1 MRRQNV
7 GNTYIK
13 KFMAFTL
20 AFSVC
25 ASLIP
30 TPSLN
35 AANPP
40 KEERSEEKEII
51 YETIN
56 INTAEDFIE
65 LAANCH
71 IDSWSENKYVC
82 LKKDIDL
89 TGTGFETIAVF
100 GGIFDGEG
108 HTISGFRHMGDG
120 YVTGLFRYIGS
131 TGIVQNLNLKGNISS
146 ENEQECIGSIC
157 GVNYGT
163 IKNSTFQGTVSGRDT
178 VGGIVGINE
187 NTGIISGCSARG
199 RVTGYY
205 STGGIAGI
213 NHGTLNNCTN
223 RAGIN
228 DDSAWVEEDD
238 EMGGILQSLTSN
250 DNNEIY
256 SGVDTG
262 GITGYSDG
270 VISGCA
276 NRGTVGYEH
285 TGYNIGGIAGRQSGI
300 VSLST
305 NYGTVYGRKDV
316 GGIVGQMEPFIEI
329 NEAES
334 LRDAVNKLHDL
345 IDKTID
351 DMQATKNVVK
361 SDVDIMQT
369 FADYAID
376 AGDALT
382 DQLTDFVDVN
392 IGQVNSVSERMEH
405 VLDMLPTV
413 LDNMSNAGDGM
424 TRFGNV
430 MKDVTNDLD
439 VLDKLDDS
447 AYDGTDS
454 RLSLLSTA
462 GGTVTSDSLNPAAN
476 NEVSITV
483 RPDDGYVLSA
493 LSIKDAR
500 GQDIGMKQTEDN
512 KYTFVMTE
520 ENVKVTAEFVYEGTF
535 LVESTVGG
543 NVAVSKDG
551 DKVTLKASPSSSD
564 YQVDGFQV
572 GGALIDASKITVEG
586 TSKTITLN
594 KKDYIK
600 NNASVKVKVLFQET
614 TNSQTNRITTVSST
628 GGVVTVNTSEVNDGD
643 KVFVIPVAADGY
655 VLTELKVLNT
665 VTNSPISLQP
675 ESGGKRYSFIM
686 PSDNVKVAAQFV
698 PIDIVLH
705 SNLSG
710 NASYSG
716 SKIGIVSLRIKPD
729 STYTLD
735 IAPTVT
741 TVIGQN
747 VSVART
753 QDNST
758 QVYEFAVGDAQDSY
772 AAYIAFKKQNNK
784 QAVDSAK
791 QDIENSSKE
800 LEDSANK
807 AEESIDKIN
816 QIVNGQKWD
825 NLSTSQKQE
834 IMTELLNLADYIGE
848 TGTEAATVLSSLTTM
863 YNVLEPYTSDAATA
877 AKNDLKK
884 AIDEMQSVTDS
895 LKVANNGI
903 KGIVNYMNAQSDIRF
918 SQLGDGFDATKENF
932 HNQLKAL
939 SDSLKNLNNNASA
952 YSDIINKD
960 LRAVND
966 QLNVVFNLLADRMVD
981 IESLDVDELYEDVSD
996 EDIDMITTGRVDA
1009 CTNKGII
1016 KGDINIGGIT
1026 GAMSIDDEDL
1036 EGNAAGTVEY
1046 EIGRRF
1052 ITKCLVTNSVNEGYI
1067 TAKKDGAGGICG
1079 YMNHGIIIDCEG
1091 YGSVESTEG
1100 GYIGGIC
1107 GESLTIIKRC
1117 YALCSVSGSS
1127 NVGGIAGYAE
1137 TLKNCYAMAS
1147 IEADNGRAGAI
1158 AGQIASYEEIS
1169 SNENSLEEI
1178 DRKDSE
1184 ENTNDTKKVSDNYYV
1199 GEELNGIDNVSYLGI
1214 AEPISYQDLLTV
1226 EQLPTQFRHLQVI
1239 YKIEDTYLG
1248 AEEIAYGRRL
1258 DHLNFPQ
1265 IPEKEGF
1272 YGAWPDVSDKI
1283 MNGTLVVEAEYKD
1296 NVTVVQSSDSTDVTV
1311 LDAVISKPYAL
1322 VEENFTEDTILNVTI
1337 SDKIPPQEIGQ
1348 RKNVVYDVS
1357 LENSG
1362 IQETDAF
1369 ALRVFNPFEE
1379 AVVYAYREGTWSEI
1393 EGKVRGQYLQVMMI
1407 GTNESFCVVEKTSN
1421 IIWIACIA
1429 TAVAVVLIVL
1439 IVIKK
1444 KLSERK
1450 RKKLQ
1455 SQSKK
1460 E

>member
-7 GNTYIK
+7 RNISIK

-25 ASLIP
+25 VSLMP
-30 TPSLN
+30 APSLN

-40 KEERSEEKEII
+40 KEERSEENDI
-51 YETIN
+51 YETVN

-89 TGTGFETIAVF
+89 TGTGFETIAAF

-120 YVTGLFRYIGS
+120 YVTGFFRYIGS

-163 IKNSTFQGTVSGRDT
+163 IKNCTFQGTVSGRDT

-238 EMGGILQSLTSN
+238 EMGGILQSLASD

-351 DMQATKNVVK
+351 DMQATKDVVK
-361 SDVDIMQT
+361 SDVDIMQA

-430 MKDVTNDLD
+430 MKNITNDLD

-447 AYDGTDS
+447 AYDGIDS

-462 GGTVTSDSLNPAAN
+462 GGTITSDRLNPAAN
-476 NEVSITV
+476 NEVTVTV

-493 LSIKDAR
+493 LSVQDAR

-520 ENVKVTAEFVYEGTF
+520 ENVKVTAEFVYEGAF

-543 NVAVSKDG
+543 SVSVSKDG
-551 DKVTLKASPSSSD
+551 DNVVLKASPSSNG
-564 YQVDGFQV
+564 YQVDSFQV
-572 GGALIDASKITVEG
+572 GEELIDASKITING

-600 NNASVKVKVLFQET
+600 NNAPVKVKVIFSET
-614 TNSQTNRITTVSST
+614 ANSQTERITTASST
-628 GGVVTVNTSEVNDGD
+628 GGVVTVNTSDANDGD

-655 VLTELKVLNT
+655 VLTELKVLNMA
-665 VTNSPISLQP
+665 TNSPIPLQP
-675 ESGGKRYSFIM
+675 ESGGKRYSFAM

-698 PIDIVLH
+698 PINIVLH

-716 SKIGIVSLRIKPD
+716 SKIGVVSLRIKPD

-735 IAPTVT
+735 ITPSVT
-741 TVIGQN
+741 TATGQN

-758 QVYEFAVGDAQDSY
+758 QVYEFAVGDAQNSY
-772 AAYIAFKKQNNK
+772 IAYIAFKKQNNK

-791 QDIENSSKE
+791 QDIENSSKG

-816 QIVNGQKWD
+816 QIMNGQRWD

-834 IMTELLNLADYIGE
+834 IMAELLNLADYIGE
-848 TGTEAATVLSSLTTM
+848 TGTDAATVLSSLTTM
-863 YNVLEPYTSDAATA
+863 YNVLEPYTSDAATS

-884 AIDEMQSVTDS
+884 AIDEMQSVADS

-918 SQLGDGFDATKENF
+918 SELGDGFDATKENF

-939 SDSLKNLNNNASA
+939 ADSLKNLNNNASA
-952 YSDIINKD
+952 YSDMINKD

-966 QLNVVFNLLADRMVD
+966 QINVVFNLLADRMVD
-981 IESLDVDELYEDVSD
+981 IESLDIDELYEDMSD
-996 EDIDMITTGRVDA
+996 EDIDMVTTGRADA

-1036 EGNAAGTVEY
+1036 EGNAAGTVDY

-1052 ITKCLVTNSVNEGYI
+1052 VTKCLVTNSVNEGYI

-1079 YMNHGIIIDCEG
+1079 YMNHGIIVDCEG

-1158 AGQIASYEEIS
+1158 AGQIASYEEIDS
-1169 SNENSLEEI
+1169 
-1178 DRKDSE
+1178 KDSE
-1184 ENTNDTKKVSDNYYV
+1184 GNAKDTKKVSDNYYV
-1199 GEELNGIDNVSYLGI
+1199 GEALNGIDNVSYIGM

-1248 AEEIAYGRRL
+1248 AEEVAYGRQL

-1296 NVTVVQSSDSTDVTV
+1296 NVTVVQSSGSTDVEV
-1311 LDAVISKPYAL
+1311 LDAVLSKPYAL
-1322 VEENFTEDTILNVTI
+1322 VEENFTEDTILNVTV

-1369 ALRVFNPFEE
+1369 ALRVLNPFEE
-1379 AVVYAYREGTWSEI
+1379 AVVYAYRDGAWSEV
-1393 EGKVRGQYLQVMMI
+1393 EGKVRGQYLQVMMT
-1407 GTNESFCVVEKTSN
+1407 GTKESFCVAEQQSN
-1421 IIWIACIA
+1421 TIWIIGIA
-1429 TAVAVVLIVL
+1429 AAVAVVAIVF
-1439 IVIKK
+1439 IVTKK
-1444 KLSERK
+1444 KLSK
-1450 RKKLQ
+1450 WKKKKMQ

>member
-1 MRRQNV
+1 MRR
-7 GNTYIK
+7 K
-13 KFMAFTL
+13 KIMAFIL

-30 TPSLN
+30 TSPLN

-40 KEERSEEKEII
+40 KKELSEEKEII

-100 GGIFDGEG
+100 SGIFDGEG
-108 HTISGFRHMGDG
+108 HTISGFRHMGNG
-120 YVTGLFRYIGS
+120 YVTGLFRYVNS

-163 IKNSTFQGTVSGRDT
+163 IKNCTFQGTVSGRDT

-238 EMGGILQSLTSN
+238 EMGGIFQSLTSD

-316 GGIVGQMEPFIEI
+316 GGIVGQMEPFIEV

-361 SDVDIMQT
+361 SDVDVMQA

-376 AGDALT
+376 AGDMLA

-405 VLDMLPTV
+405 VLDMIPTV

-447 AYDGTDS
+447 AYDGMDS

-462 GGTVTSDSLNPAAN
+462 GGTIISDSLNPTAN
-476 NEVSITV
+476 QEVSITV
-483 RPDDGYVLSA
+483 RPEDGYVLSV
-493 LSIKDAR
+493 LSIKDAK
-500 GQDIGMKQTEDN
+500 GQDIGIKQTDEN

-543 NVAVSKDG
+543 NVSVSKDG
-551 DKVTLKASPSSSD
+551 DNVTLKASPSSND
-564 YQVDGFQV
+564 YQVDSFQV
-572 GGALIDASKITVEG
+572 GGQLIDSSKITVDG

-600 NNASVKVKVLFQET
+600 NNASVKVKVIFSESQ
-614 TNSQTNRITTVSST
+614 NSQTERIATVSST
-628 GGVVTVNTSEVNDGD
+628 GGVVTVNTSDVNDGE
-643 KVFVIPVAADGY
+643 KVFVIPVAAEGY
-655 VLTELKVLNT
+655 VLTELKVFNT
-665 VTNSPISLQP
+665 ATGSQISLQP

-686 PSDNVKVAAQFV
+686 PNNDNVKVAAQFV
-698 PIDIVLH
+698 PIDIILR

-710 NASYSG
+710 SASYSG

-735 IAPTVT
+735 IAPSVT
-741 TVIGQN
+741 TVAGQN
-747 VSVART
+747 VSVTRT

-758 QVYEFAVGDAQDSY
+758 QVYEFAVGDAQTSY
-772 AAYIAFKKQNNK
+772 IAYIAFNKQNNK

-791 QDIENSSKE
+791 QDIEDSSKR

-834 IMTELLNLADYIGE
+834 IMAELLNLADYIGE

-863 YNVLEPYTSDAATA
+863 YNVLEPYTSDAATS

-895 LKVANNGI
+895 LKAANNGI

-939 SDSLKNLNNNASA
+939 SNSLKNLNNNASA

-981 IESLDVDELYEDVSD
+981 IESLNIDELYEDVSD
-996 EDIDMITTGRVDA
+996 EDIDMITTGRADA

-1052 ITKCLVTNSVNEGYI
+1052 VTKCLVTNSVNEGYI

-1147 IEADNGRAGAI
+1147 VQADNGRAGAI
-1158 AGQIASYEEIS
+1158 AGQIASYED
-1169 SNENSLEEI
+1169 I
-1178 DRKDSE
+1178 DTKDSE
-1184 ENTNDTKKVSDNYYV
+1184 EGSNNTKKVSDNYYV
-1199 GEELNGIDNVSYLGI
+1199 GEELNGIDNVSYLGM

-1239 YKIEDTYLG
+1239 YKVEDTYLG

-1272 YGAWPDVSDKI
+1272 YGMWPDVSDKI

-1296 NVTVVQSSDSTDVTV
+1296 NITVVQSSDSTDVTV
-1311 LDAVISKPYAL
+1311 LDAVMSKPYAL
-1322 VEENFTEDTILNVTI
+1322 VEESFTEDTILNVAV
-1337 SDKIPPQEIGQ
+1337 SDRIPPQEIGQ

-1362 IQETDAF
+1362 IQETDDF
-1369 ALRVFNPFEE
+1369 ALRLFNPFEE
-1379 AVVYAYREGTWSEI
+1379 AVVYAYRDGTWSEI
-1393 EGKVRGQYLQVMMI
+1393 EGKVRGQYLQVMMT
-1407 GTNESFCVVEKTSN
+1407 GTNESFCIAEKKSN
-1421 IIWIACIA
+1421 TIWIVCAA
-1429 TAVAVVLIVL
+1429 AGAVVMLSFFIM
-1439 IVIKK
+1439 INN
-1444 KLSERK
+1444 KLSKRK
-1450 RKKLQ
+1450 RKKQ
-1455 SQSKK
+1455 PSQEK
-1460 E
+1460 